1 MEQLERA
8 KLVEIDDYS
17 LDPGPPAEGKEVVE
31 VDFNPE
37 SLKLNLSNQQSGGD
51 QQAGGSTQYLG
62 PGSSSL
68 AVELLFDTSTT
79 GTDVRQR
86 TESLAYFIV
95 GDAQREGEQRMAPP
109 KVSFRWGSFLFEG
122 IIESMDETLEYF
134 SEKGVP
140 LRASV
145 SISIKRDA
153 LVLYSKERQG
163 GRSEQKNQGMGE
175 VTPLSPVRAGD
186 SVQSMAGR
194 QGNSTNWKS
203 IAAANGIDDP
213 LRLEAGA
220 MINLNVKVD
229 VKANIKAG
237 INIS

>member
-17 LDPGPPAEGKEVVE
+17 MAPGPPAEGKKVVE

-37 SLKLNLSNQQSGGD
+37 SLKLSLSNQSSGGD

-68 AVELLFDTSTT
+68 AVELLFDTSAN
-79 GTDVRQR
+79 GTDVRKR
-86 TESLAYFIV
+86 TEALAYFIV
-95 GDAQREGEQRMAPP
+95 GDAQRENEERMAPP

-145 SISIKRDA
+145 SISLKRDA
-153 LVLYSKERQG
+153 LVLYNEERQG
-163 GRSEQKNQGMGE
+163 TRSEQPNQGLGD
-175 VTPLSPVRAGD
+175 VTPLSPARAGD

-194 QGNSTNWKS
+194 RGNSANWKA

-213 LRLEAGA
+213 LRLETGT
-220 MINLNVKVD
+220 MINLNVKVG
-229 VKANIKAG
+229 VKIG
-237 INIS
+237 

>member
-17 LDPGPPAEGKEVVE
+17 MDPGPPAEGKKVVE

-37 SLKLNLSNQQSGGD
+37 SLKLSLSNQSSGGD

-68 AVELLFDTSTT
+68 AVELLFDTSAN
-79 GTDVRQR
+79 GTDVRKR
-86 TESLAYFIV
+86 TEALAYFIV
-95 GDAQREGEQRMAPP
+95 GDAQRENEERMAPP

-134 SEKGVP
+134 SERGVP

-145 SISIKRDA
+145 SISLKRDA
-153 LVLYSKERQG
+153 LVLYNEERQG
-163 GRSEQKNQGMGE
+163 TRSEQPNQGLGD
-175 VTPLSPVRAGD
+175 VTPLSPARAGD
-186 SVQSMAGR
+186 SVQRMAGR
-194 QGNSTNWKS
+194 RGNSANWKA

-220 MINLNVKVD
+220 MINLNVKAG
-229 VKANIKAG
+229 VKIG
-237 INIS
+237 

>member
-17 LDPGPPAEGKEVVE
+17 LSPGPPAEGKLVVE

-37 SLKLNLSNQQSGGD
+37 SLKLSLSNQSSGGD

-62 PGSSSL
+62 PGSSTLS
-68 AVELLFDTSTT
+68 VELLFDTSAS

-86 TESLAYFIV
+86 TEALAYFIV
-95 GDAQREGEQRMAPP
+95 GDAQRENEERMAPP
-109 KVSFRWGSFLFEG
+109 KASFRWGSFIFEG

-134 SEKGVP
+134 SEQGVP
-140 LRASV
+140 LRATV
-145 SISIKRDA
+145 SLSLKRDA
-153 LVLYSKERQG
+153 LVLYQEERQG
-163 GRSEQKNQGMGE
+163 ARSDQPNQGVGD
-175 VTPLSPVRAGD
+175 VTPLSSARSGD

-194 QGNSTNWKS
+194 AGVSANWKA
-203 IAAANGIDDP
+203 IAEANGIDDP

-220 MINLNVKVD
+220 MINLNIKV
-229 VKANIKAG
+229 
-237 INIS
+237 S